1 MTSDLSALREMS
13 GIAEAE
19 GFRFVTRLLDDL
31 DAGRVRLDAR
41 CEFFLTT
48 LDGDQLVAIGGVT
61 PDPYRPDPRIGRLRH
76 LYVRADKRGMGL
88 GRGLVADLERRA
100 VSCYE
105 LLRLRTDSPAAA
117 AFYERIG
124 YQAVT
129 SESATHHRM
138 LP

>member
-31 DAGRVRLDAR
+31 GAGRVQLDAR
-41 CEFFLTT
+41 CEFFLAT
-48 LDGDQLVAIGGVT
+48 LDGDQLVAVGGVT
-61 PDPYRPDPRIGRLRH
+61 PDPYLPDPRIGRLRH
-76 LYVRADKRGMGL
+76 LYVRADRRGMGL
-88 GRGLVADLERRA
+88 GHRLVADLERRA
-100 VSCYE
+100 VTCYD
-105 LLRLRTDSPAAA
+105 LLRLRTDNPAAA

-124 YQAVT
+124 YQAVA
-129 SESATHHRM
+129 SGSATHQRM